1 MESFEEQDA
10 AGLQAYAD
18 ELRATFMQLQ
28 DRGTEL
34 HAKAR
39 AIQVTERSRDGMV
52 TVTVGPRGDL
62 LGVDIDPRIYRR
74 PDARGLAD
82 SITETVQRAAAK
94 AQEQIIE
101 IFEPLI
107 PAEQMQAHL
116 DGDLETVM
124 NQLAD
129 QMGGKR

>member
-1 MESFEEQDA
+1 MESFGERDS

-28 DRGTEL
+28 DKGAEL
-34 HAKAR
+34 HTKAKSV
-39 AIQVTERSRDGMV
+39 QVTATSRDGLV
-52 TVTVGPRGDL
+52 TVTVGARGEL
-62 LGVDIDPRIYRR
+62 VRLDIDPRIYRR

-82 SITETVQRAAAK
+82 AIAETIHRATAEAR
-94 AQEQIIE
+94 AQIIE

-107 PAEQMQAHL
+107 PVEQMRAHL

-129 QMGGKR
+129 QMSGKR